1 MASVRTISLYTVNRY
16 HGQHSLHCQQIDTVN
31 MKLGTMDPALACSG
45 PMSTFSYDSHPISRA
60 RWAGHYH
67 LELQTNHRQ
76 LQSSL
81 LALITVL
88 DTSYG
93 RAVQVRGRG

>member
-16 HGQHSLHCQQIDTVN
+16 HGQQIDTVN

-60 RWAGHYH
+60 RWVLPSRAA
-67 LELQTNHRQ
+67 NKP
-76 LQSSL
+76 SAKFA
-81 LALITVL
+81 ALIKPSRSDHCSGCL
-88 DTSYG
+88 MW